1 MKSKNY
7 RNSKLKHQILYE
19 KDKGKKTLYWK
30 LTTEQRKYVE
40 QVLKCKVKPYLYE
53 IRTRT
58 FFNISKLDSILKD
71 IHYAHKNGKPTS
83 VRRLNKSEKE
93 LLDKYGV
100 RNRPIKYELDLTTI
114 IN

>member
-71 IHYAHKNGKPTS
+71 IHFLVTAFYKLFYKKYLKNNLKI
-83 VRRLNKSEKE
+83 
-93 LLDKYGV
+93 DKH
-100 RNRPIKYELDLTTI
+100 I
-114 IN
+114 II

>member
-71 IHYAHKNGKPTS
+71 IHYAHKK
-83 VRRLNKSEKE
+83 LNKSEKE